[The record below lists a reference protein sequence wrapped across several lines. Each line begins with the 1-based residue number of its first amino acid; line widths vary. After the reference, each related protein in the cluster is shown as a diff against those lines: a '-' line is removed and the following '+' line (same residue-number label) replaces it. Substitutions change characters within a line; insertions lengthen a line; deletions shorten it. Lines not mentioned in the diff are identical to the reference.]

1 MQESKDNTK
10 TISVGDLVMID
21 DLGAFVRIPSQMY
34 SCDNQKKIGIVL
46 KDLGYIFDDIQDKC
60 FVILVQGE
68 TREEF
73 SNYLKKLN

>member
-10 TISVGDLVMID
+10 AISVGDLVMID
-21 DLGAFVRIPSQMY
+21 DLGSFIRIPSQMY
-34 SCDNQKKIGIVL
+34 SCDNQKQIGIVL

-60 FVILVQGE
+60 FVILVRGE
-68 TREEF
+68 RREEF